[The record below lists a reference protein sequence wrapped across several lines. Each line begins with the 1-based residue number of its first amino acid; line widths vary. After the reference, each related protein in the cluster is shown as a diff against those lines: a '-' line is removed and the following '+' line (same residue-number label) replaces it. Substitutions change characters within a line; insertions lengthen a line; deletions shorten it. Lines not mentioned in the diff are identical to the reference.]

1 MGVLFSFLGV
11 PSWVP
16 SGTTRVPLPYIHGT
30 LLAPKNNPVY
40 QLFSVFDTLLA
51 P

>member
-16 SGTTRVPLPYIHGT
+16 KWYYEGAITIYSWHSAGTQKQPCI
-30 LLAPKNNPVY
+30 
-40 QLFSVFDTLLA
+40 SVI
-51 P
+51 